1 MKFNILNF
9 HMLNTLRTWKNT
21 NTRVKLPG
29 QVSRYARDPQGWTE
43 KYSRAFLYRDV
54 LVAKVDL
61 DTGNLTWP
69 RD

>member
-1 MKFNILNF
+1 MTVELEEYKLTAI
-9 HMLNTLRTWKNT
+9 
-21 NTRVKLPG
+21 VKLPG